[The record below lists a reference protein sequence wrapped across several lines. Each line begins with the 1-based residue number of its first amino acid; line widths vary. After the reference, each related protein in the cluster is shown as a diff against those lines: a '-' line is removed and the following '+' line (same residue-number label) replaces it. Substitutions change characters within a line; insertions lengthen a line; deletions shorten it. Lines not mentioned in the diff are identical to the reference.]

1 MLTKEL
7 KDIALPWTEEEYRAD
22 PALSYSTLATY
33 ERGGFHSLN
42 TLFDKKESPS
52 LLFGSVVDCIL
63 TDGESVF
70 NERFAVM
77 DYNITD
83 GGINV
88 CKELA
93 NRYKEHFKEFKN
105 IPEVLVSQTAQE
117 VGFWKDPKWNNR
129 RYKEVLNTG
138 DVDIYYQILTNSDK
152 IVISPQ
158 LYAEALSAVDALRTS
173 EATKFYFE
181 QDNPFDDSI
190 KRYYQLKFKATLDN
204 IDYRCMMDLAVC
216 DYKNKVI
223 YPCDLKTSNHYE
235 SEFYKSFIDWNYQI
249 QARLYWRIL
258 RDCMNKDEY
267 FKDFELKDYTF
278 IVVKKDSLVPLT
290 WKFEDTQKKGTLRYG
305 KKLDIELRDPETI
318 GKELTYY
325 LNNDC
330 KVPIGISITESNDIV
345 KYLNTKM

>member
-1 MLTKEL
+1 MLVKEL

-33 ERGGFHSLN
+33 ERGGFYSLS

-77 DYNITD
+77 DYNITE

-93 NRYKEHFKEFKN
+93 NRYKEQYKEFKD

-117 VGFWKDPKWNNR
+117 VGFWKDPKWNSR

-152 IVISPQ
+152 TVISPQ
-158 LYAEALSAVDALRTS
+158 LYVEAVSAVDALRTS

-190 KRYYQLKFKATLDN
+190 KRYYQLKFKATLDGIN
-204 IDYRCMMDLAVC
+204 YRAMLDLIWV
-216 DYKNKVI
+216 DYKNKKI
-223 YPCDLKTSNHYE
+223 HLCDLKTSSKPE
-235 SEFYKSFIDWNYQI
+235 YKFPLSFLDWNYLI
-249 QARLYWRIL
+249 QSKLYTRIVQA
-258 RDCMNKDEY
+258 NIEKDEY
-267 FKDFELKDYTF
+267 FKDFTIEDFTF
-278 IVVKKDSLVPLT
+278 IVVNKDTLTPLAWRFT
-290 WKFEDTQKKGTLRYG
+290 DFNIKGTFIYG
-305 KKLDIELRDPETI
+305 KNKTELRDPEDI
-318 GKELTYY
+318 GKELHYY
-325 LNNDC
+325 LTHDC
-330 KVPIGISITESNDIV
+330 KVPLDISMTEPNDIV
-345 KYLNTKM
+345 EFLNTKM

>member
-1 MLTKEL
+1 MEKEL

-22 PALSYSTLATY
+22 SALSYSTLATY

-42 TLFDKKESPS
+42 TLFDKKETPS
-52 LLFGSVVDCIL
+52 LTFGSCVDTLL
-63 TDGESVF
+63 TDGETAF

-93 NRYKEHFKEFKN
+93 VRYKDSYKEFKD

-138 DVDIYYQILTNSDK
+138 DVDIYYRVLTNSEK
-152 IVISPQ
+152 TIISSQ
-158 LYAEALSAVDALRTS
+158 TYTEVLAAVDALKTS
-173 EATKFYFE
+173 EATKFYFAE
-181 QDNPFDDSI
+181 NNPFDTSI
-190 KRYYQLKFKATLDN
+190 RRYYQLKFKATLDG
-204 IDYRCMMDLAVC
+204 IDYRCMADLILV
-216 DYKNKVI
+216 DYEHKIV

-249 QARLYWRIL
+249 QARLYWRII
-258 RDCMNKDEY
+258 RANMDKDEF
-267 FKDFELKDYTF
+267 FKDFELADYTF
-278 IVVKKDSLVPLT
+278 IVVKKDSLVPLA
-290 WKFEDTQKKGTLRYG
+290 WKFPDTKKEGTIICG
-305 KKLDIELRDPETI
+305 KNKDLELRDPEDI

-325 LNNDC
+325 LNNEC
-330 KVPIGISITESNDIV
+330 KVPIGISITEPNDIV
-345 KYLNTKM
+345 EYLNTKM

>member
-22 PALSYSTLATY
+22 SALSYSTLATY
-33 ERGGFHSLN
+33 ERGGFYSLN

-93 NRYKEHFKEFKN
+93 NRYKEQYKEFKD

-117 VGFWKDPKWNNR
+117 VGFWKDPKWNSR

-138 DVDIYYQILTNSDK
+138 DVDIYYQTLTNSNK
-152 IVISPQ
+152 TVISPQ
-158 LYAEALSAVDALRTS
+158 LYIEAVSAVDALRTS

-190 KRYYQLKFKATLDN
+190 KRYYQLKFKATLGN
-204 IDYRCMMDLAVC
+204 IDYKCMIDLAVC

-223 YPCDLKTSNHYE
+223 YPCDLKTSSHPE
-235 SEFYKSFIDWNYQI
+235 AEFYKSFIDWTYNQ
-249 QARLYWRIL
+249 QARLYWKITRENL
-258 RDCMNKDEY
+258 DKDEY
-267 FKDFELKDYTF
+267 FKDFILADYTF
-278 IVVKKDSLVPLT
+278 IVINKNTLTPLA
-290 WKFEDTQKKGTLRYG
+290 WKYTDTQKRGTLIYG
-305 KKLDIELRDPETI
+305 KNHNIELRDPLEV
-318 GKELTYY
+318 GKELYYY
-325 LNNDC
+325 LTHGC
-330 KVPIGISITESNDIV
+330 KVPLDVSITEPNDIV
-345 KYLNTKM
+345 KFLNTKM

>member
-1 MLTKEL
+1 MLVKEL

-22 PALSYSTLATY
+22 SALSYSTLATY

-93 NRYKEHFKEFKN
+93 NRYKEQYKEFKD

-152 IVISPQ
+152 TVISSQ
-158 LYAEALSAVDALRTS
+158 LYTEALSAVDALRTS

-181 QDNPFDDSI
+181 QDNPFDESI

-223 YPCDLKTSNHYE
+223 YPCDLKTSSHYE
-235 SEFYKSFIDWNYQI
+235 SEFYKSFIDWNY
-249 QARLYWRIL
+249 
-258 RDCMNKDEY
+258 
-267 FKDFELKDYTF
+267 
-278 IVVKKDSLVPLT
+278 
-290 WKFEDTQKKGTLRYG
+290 
-305 KKLDIELRDPETI
+305 
-318 GKELTYY
+318 
-325 LNNDC
+325 
-330 KVPIGISITESNDIV
+330 
-345 KYLNTKM
+345 

>member
-42 TLFDKKESPS
+42 TLSEKKESPS
-52 LLFGSVVDCIL
+52 LTFGSAVDTYL
-63 TDGESVF
+63 TDGEAAF

-88 CKELA
+88 CKALFTL
-93 NRYKEHFKEFKN
+93 YGEHYKEFKN
-105 IPEVLVSQTAQE
+105 IPEVLVSQVAQE

-138 DVDIYYQILTNSDK
+138 DVDIYYKVLTDTDK
-152 IVISPQ
+152 TIISSKTYSEV
-158 LYAEALSAVDALRTS
+158 LAAVDALKYS
-173 EATKFYFE
+173 EATKYYFAE
-181 QDNPFDDSI
+181 NNPFDDSTR
-190 KRYYQLKFKATLDN
+190 RYYQLKFKATLDG
-204 IDYRCMMDLAVC
+204 IDYRCMADLIIV
-216 DYKNKVI
+216 DYKHKII

-249 QARLYWRIL
+249 QARLYWRII
-258 RDCMNKDEY
+258 RDCMDRDEY
-267 FKDFELKDYTF
+267 FKDFELANYTF

-290 WKFEDTQKKGTLRYG
+290 WGFADTKTKGTLKYG
-305 KKLDIELRDPETI
+305 KHLDIELRDPETI

-325 LNNDC
+325 LNNSC
-330 KVPIGISITESNDIV
+330 KVPVGIYLDKPNSITH
-345 KYLNTKM
+345 YLNTQM

>member
-1 MLTKEL
+1 MLVKEL

-22 PALSYSTLATY
+22 SALSYSTLATY

-93 NRYKEHFKEFKN
+93 NRYKEQYKEFKD

-152 IVISPQ
+152 TVISSQ
-158 LYAEALSAVDALRTS
+158 LYTEALSAVNALRTS
-173 EATKFYFE
+173 EATKFYFA
-181 QDNPFDDSI
+181 QDNPFDTDT
-190 KRYYQLKFKATLDN
+190 KRYYQLKFKATLGD

-223 YPCDLKTSNHYE
+223 YPCDLKTSSHYE

-258 RDCMNKDEY
+258 RDNMDRDEF
-267 FKDFELKDYTF
+267 FKDFELADYTF
-278 IVVKKDSLVPLT
+278 IVVKKDSLVPLA
-290 WKFEDTQKKGTLRYG
+290 WKFADTKKEGTLIYG
-305 KKLDIELRDPETI
+305 KNRDLELRDPREI
-318 GKELTYY
+318 GEELTYY
-325 LNNDC
+325 LNNEC
-330 KVPIGISITESNDIV
+330 KVPLGINLEGTNDIV
-345 KYLNTKM
+345 EYLNTKL

>member
-7 KDIALPWTEEEYRAD
+7 KDIALPWTEEEYRQD

-63 TDGESVF
+63 TDGESAF
-70 NERFAVM
+70 NERFAVL
-77 DYNITD
+77 DYNITE

-88 CKELA
+88 CKALA
-93 NRYKEHFKEFKN
+93 ALYKDQYKEFKD

-117 VGFWKDPKWNNR
+117 VGFWKDPKWNSR
-129 RYKEVLNTG
+129 RYKEVLGTG
-138 DVDIYYQILTNSDK
+138 DVDIYYQVLTNSDK
-152 IVISPQ
+152 TIISSQ
-158 LYAEALSAVDALRTS
+158 TYTEALAAVDALRTS
-173 EATKFYFE
+173 DATKFYFE

-190 KRYYQLKFKATLDN
+190 KRYYQLKFKATLND
-204 IDYRCMMDLAVC
+204 IDYRCMMDLAVV
-216 DYKNKVI
+216 DYVNKVI

-235 SEFYKSFIDWNYQI
+235 SEFYKSFVDWNYQI

-258 RDCMNKDEY
+258 RNCMDNDEY

-278 IVVKKDSLVPLT
+278 IVVKKDSLVPLA
-290 WKFEDTQKKGTLRYG
+290 WRFENTQAKGTLKYG
-305 KKLDIELRDPETI
+305 KRLDIELRDPETI
-318 GKELTYY
+318 GEELTYY
-325 LNNDC
+325 LKNEC
-330 KVPIGISITESNDIV
+330 KVPRDIYIDKPNSID
-345 KYLNTKM
+345 KYLNTEM